1 VVGTMATRAP
11 RKRAGGKPTS
21 PHRDVEDVVTVIR
34 GRRTLSETVLAQL
47 RRLIL
52 EGHLPAGAPLR
63 LQALA
68 DRFGVS
74 VMPVREA
81 IRQLEAEDL
90 VTFTPHR
97 GARVARLSFEDI
109 EELYV
114 VRAAVEG
121 FAARKAAE
129 RLTSVDGREIQ
140 ACFDRLEEA
149 GSRSDLEAFLEA
161 DRAFHRRIYA
171 ASGRPQL
178 VDRIAD
184 LVDRSRRAHM
194 LAYGPWRQHLRA
206 GIDEHRHVLD
216 AVLAQDTATAE
227 RLTFEHIRG
236 GGNRILE
243 ALEQLET

>member
-1 VVGTMATRAP
+1 V
-11 RKRAGGKPTS
+11 
-21 PHRDVEDVVTVIR
+21 RDVEALVTPIR
-34 GRRTLSETVLAQL
+34 GRRTLSETVLARL

-90 VTFTPHR
+90 VTFEAHR
-97 GARVARLSFEDI
+97 GARVARLSVEDI

-114 VRAAVEG
+114 IRAAVEG
-121 FAARKAAE
+121 LAARKAAE
-129 RLTSVDGREIQ
+129 RRTAADARDIQ
-140 ACFDRLEEA
+140 DCFDRLEEA

-161 DRAFHRRIYA
+161 DRAFHLRIYS
-171 ASGRPQL
+171 ASRRPQL
-178 VDRIAD
+178 ADRIAD
-184 LVDRSRRAHM
+184 LVDKSRRAHM
-194 LAYGPWRQHLRA
+194 LAYGPWRTSLRP
-206 GIDEHRHVLD
+206 GIDEHRRVLE
-216 AVLAQDTATAE
+216 AVLAQDAAGAD

-236 GGNRILE
+236 GGDRILGS
-243 ALEQLET
+243 LRQLES